1 MSKIK
6 EMGNFLDDDKLTT
19 QEFYNEAVDKN
30 PCNLEDVPD
39 HLKSSEMCIKVV
51 EKVPNCFK
59 YVPDHLKSL
68 EMCIKA
74 VEKNPCNLEDVPDH
88 LKSSEMCIKA
98 VEKSSRCLRAVP
110 DEFITQAICDKAII
124 KAYNIMYIPDQFKS
138 EEMCNKVV
146 REYNGYIRY
155 VPDHF
160 KIEEISDSK
169 ELKVSNC
176 FCCEIEEMVERVEY
190 YQGIIDEYYT
200 RLDMIRRRNQQ
211 NHEIMEVENEIRV
224 LKKKRDK
231 LVNRIQNGLEN
242 GWYYFLKGI
251 STGRNVPIDFRD
263 GERLDS
269 IEFQEASDWE
279 YDPDEE

>member
-1 MSKIK
+1 
-6 EMGNFLDDDKLTT
+6 MGNFLDDDDKLTT

-30 PCNLEDVPD
+30 PWNLEDVPD
-39 HLKSSEMCIKVV
+39 HFKSEEMCNKAI
-51 EKVPNCFK
+51 EKAPRCLK
-59 YVPDHLKSL
+59 Y
-68 EMCIKA
+68 
-74 VEKNPCNLEDVPDH
+74 VPDH

-98 VEKSSRCLRAVP
+98 VDRNTWNLEDVPDHFKSEEMCIKAVDKNPRCLRYVP
-110 DEFITQAICDKAII
+110 DHLKTQAICDKAII
-124 KAYNIMYIPDQFKS
+124 EAAYNIMYIPDQFKS

-146 REYNGYIRY
+146 REYKGYIRY

-190 YQGIIDEYYT
+190 YQDIIDEYYT
-200 RLDMIRRRNQQ
+200 RLDMIRRNQQ

-251 STGRNVPIDFRD
+251 STGRNVPVDFRD